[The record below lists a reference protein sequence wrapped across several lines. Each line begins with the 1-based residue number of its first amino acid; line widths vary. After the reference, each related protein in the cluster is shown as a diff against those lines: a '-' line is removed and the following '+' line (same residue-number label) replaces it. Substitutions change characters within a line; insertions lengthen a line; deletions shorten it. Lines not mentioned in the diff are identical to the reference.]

1 MANLKKDAKIVARQD
16 STNYAVTVETLQSFM
31 LSQGTKGNLLPASDD
46 AYDLG
51 SPTRQW
57 RDLYLTGNSIYLGGI
72 KLSDDNGALHVEDS
86 TDPNAEIK
94 FDLSSSL
101 LADLK
106 DVQVTGVEDG
116 QNLTWNE
123 AAGEWR
129 PTDALSTS
137 LHFYGV
143 IGTDTAAGEILTPD
157 GNEAQGDFYL
167 VDGTHIL
174 NPGGQVDWPGLPD
187 DLEVDSQDMVVKGET
202 EWSHLNDIIG
212 GGGSGVTNIVSETE
226 ALEVDD
232 DIPASPRLKILNV
245 TETVDGL
252 MAKEDKVR
260 LGELPKNHIQSSA
273 PSANNSSPGDF
284 WFDEDDA
291 SLSVYYQDVNGN
303 ANWISVTSE
312 LSAGQTDVNFDYIS
326 PSTVGTD
333 FTVPNQNQV
342 YIVRDPDVTPNS
354 GVVFDWNRELDPSS
368 SVPSDN
374 FYSMVPASGSFGL
387 GALDNPFAYL
397 YADTVNAFRY
407 DISSEVN
414 LNPISAQ
421 PFVKFKNN
429 QPLKPDGT
437 IDTSQD
443 FGFNFDMDSGNTAR
457 NRFIISSRH
466 GDLVTINGGVVPQ
479 IALGNKLQNNAG
491 QGKERGVLLKGILTP
506 EEGMTYTAAANKGY
520 VDAKIDELAIDVDI
534 HIQTKPAFRQ
544 TEQEIT
550 HARTR
555 TIYDEENNRLL
566 AFRNYFHRNND
577 ERQKPQLSIIDLA
590 TNTTTV
596 KDLQHY
602 NNAGELQAT
611 RQGLVGPIKV
621 GDDLVFF
628 PSEGGQESGPYKL
641 TPDGDF
647 DYYAGTNGLKC
658 TKSWSV
664 INFIEPL
671 DDSGRY
677 YLITGNHARRIDSDP
692 DKNHSRQA
700 QTISW
705 LDTENLINQNLV
717 ESGNNGDSF
726 TKSISASRGGQPI
739 TTSKGIYTFQAGKEI
754 MKVNVNDI
762 TSGAISLQSV
772 TAVLPYHILV
782 DGNGDAVAEGGRMH
796 GLKLINEHQ
805 IVFHLL
811 NVGLYKF
818 DIDDNSLELIH
829 DTSDNWVSYGMQEY
843 TERQEPVKIGKYY
856 YYFPHSK
863 VGRDGIGSDL
873 YTIRVHENDASVD
886 ILPFS
891 NDDNEFI
898 QKYGS
903 VSSCKRQGIG
913 TKIYNFNDTDE
924 VFVYDTYDDTWEIV
938 KSDDPL
944 RGPVEGGYKYDLIQP
959 VAVLASNESRP
970 YSRIGTAVDFS
981 EYVDV
986 LENDVIKDHDDQIY
1000 GRTGKPSA
1008 ITRSYQ
1014 AAKETASDVITN
1026 RQGIGDLVAPRVLVA
1041 TEDKNYLQ
1049 TNLMEHAKGCW
1060 PDEDHP
1066 YYHLIKQDYVLFMRM
1081 YEGKKNTDGYGV
1093 DQGTDNTDL
1102 DSDDYGNDTMANLM
1116 IFHIPTGKIKDLSFK
1131 VSHGANKYPVARG
1144 TTVVP
1149 REDGEVDVYLW
1160 SHNPRRNGVPQPL
1173 YRVHVP
1179 ATANPSDP
1187 FANVTAGYTSI
1198 TCPISDLT
1206 VPAEN
1211 PYDITSKN
1219 PDKNI
1224 SYQYEIAPFAFNVED
1239 TVTQKVHYF
1248 MTSYNKGSTDFCT
1261 QRIFHIDFDESNP
1274 DLGSI
1279 TPVAAHIESSKES
1292 YAGGFPVKKRDI
1304 NGVMKCYLYGS
1315 PCGLTEVYFTGN
1327 RTNRSPEMR
1336 NYFDYRP
1343 LGNKV
1348 TDVSLNGIGQ
1358 PLINEK
1364 GIVDNWYKMST
1375 LAPQF
1380 VTLDPMDPEDYFS
1393 NIIVFPQSGY
1403 GFVSV
1408 NLADLGT
1415 IDRNRE
1421 VRLENNFQGTEEEL
1435 SSMMIETKDYYM
1447 SYFQTSSS
1455 LNLMRFNTS
1464 VTDTH
1469 SNGSLWFFDYKAD
1482 YRYDID
1488 VNGNITN
1495 ANEES
1500 SCYNGTRVRDNNG
1513 NVTEQLLFKRP
1524 ILQVTPNY
1532 NTQRLE
1538 IRAYV
1543 VGAKHYPTRVE
1554 TRPDEYFTGESVV
1567 KMGDVF
1573 ICTAAAKS
1581 HSSITK
1587 PRVYLFDPADR
1598 QIKRVSN
1605 EEVNATSLLKVPD
1618 HGLVMGSSY
1627 GVDAADNIGSK
1638 VHMVPMYANNKV
1650 TQDRANARTLRK
1662 LYAVTGDSI
1671 ADDPNTWTEDPP
1683 QTGQAST
1690 TLSDFDSDQDEW
1702 DPI

>member
-1 MANLKKDAKIVARQD
+1 MANLKGEAKIVAKQD
-16 STNYAVTVETLQSFM
+16 GQNYAVTVETLQSF
-31 LSQGTKGNLLPASDD
+31 LRADPYTGHLIPKTDV
-46 AYDLG
+46 AYDIG
-51 SPTRQW
+51 SPGVRW
-57 RDLYLTGNSIYLGGI
+57 RDLYLSGNSLHLGGI
-72 KLSDDNGALHVEDS
+72 VLRDDGQGRLQVE
-86 TDPNAEIK
+86 NADDDDTQEVA
-94 FDLSSSL
+94 FDISSSL
-101 LADLK
+101 IGDLK
-106 DVQVTGVEDG
+106 DVNTSGVLEG
-116 QNLTWNE
+116 QILKWNPDNQQWMPSE
-123 AAGEWR
+123 EV
-129 PTDALSTS
+129 SSS
-137 LHFYGV
+137 LKFHGV
-143 IGTDTAAGEILTPD
+143 IGTETGEVLVPVGDEVT
-157 GNEAQGDFYL
+157 GDFYL
-167 VDGTHIL
+167 VHGTHTL
-174 NPGGQVDWPGLPD
+174 NPGGSGDWPGLD
-187 DLEVDSQDMVVKGET
+187 ADTVVDSQDMVVKGDSG
-202 EWSHLNDIIG
+202 WSHLNDIIG
-212 GGGSGVTNIVSETE
+212 GGGSGVTSIVSETD
-226 ALEVDD
+226 ALVVDEST
-232 DIPASPRLKILNV
+232 PATPRLSISNA
-245 TETVDGL
+245 TDTVDGL
-252 MAKEDKVR
+252 MSADDKAAHDELVTNAVTEVKSNTAALKINAANPKEPELSIDVVTKSRDGLMTKGDKTK
-260 LGELPKNHIQSSA
+260 LEDLA
-273 PSANNSSPGDF
+273 ANNTFEDLNVTKSIQTRVTTANSSRFLEIKTNSVVDQDGNVDTNGDF
-284 WFDEDDA
+284 
-291 SLSVYYQDVNGN
+291 G
-303 ANWISVTSE
+303 I
-312 LSAGQTDVNFDYIS
+312 
-326 PSTVGTD
+326 
-333 FTVPNQNQV
+333 
-342 YIVRDPDVTPNS
+342 
-354 GVVFDWNRELDPSS
+354 
-368 SVPSDN
+368 
-374 FYSMVPASGSFGL
+374 
-387 GALDNPFAYL
+387 
-397 YADTVNAFRY
+397 
-407 DISSEVN
+407 
-414 LNPISAQ
+414 
-421 PFVKFKNN
+421 
-429 QPLKPDGT
+429 
-437 IDTSQD
+437 
-443 FGFNFDMDSGNTAR
+443 NFDMDSGNTAR
-457 NRFIISSRH
+457 NRIKISSRH
-466 GDLVTINGGVVPQ
+466 GDLVTINGGTVPQ
-479 IALGNKLQNNAG
+479 IQLGNRLNNNAG
-491 QGKERGVLLKGILTP
+491 QGKERGVLLKGIITP
-506 EEGMTYTAAANKGY
+506 DEGMTYTAAANKGY
-520 VDAKIDELAIDVDI
+520 VDAKIDELAVDVDI

-566 AFRNYFHRNND
+566 AFRNYFHGNND

-628 PSEGGQESGPYKL
+628 PTEGGQESGPYKL

-726 TKSISASRGGQPI
+726 TKSLSTSRGGQPI
-739 TTSKGIYTFQAGKEI
+739 TTSKGIYIFQAGKEI
-754 MKVNVNDI
+754 MKVSVNDLEN
-762 TSGAISLQSV
+762 GGISLQSV

-843 TERQEPVKIGKYY
+843 TERQEPIKIGKYY
-856 YYFPHSK
+856 YYFPHSR
-863 VGRDGIGSDL
+863 VGRDGIEYDL
-873 YTIRVHENDASVD
+873 YTIRVHADDASVD

-891 NDDNEFI
+891 NNDNGFI

-959 VAVLASNESRP
+959 VAVLDSNESKP
-970 YSRIGTAVDFS
+970 YSRIGNAVDFS

-986 LENDVIKDHDDQIY
+986 LENDVIKAHDDQIY
-1000 GRTGKPSA
+1000 GRTGEPSA

-1026 RQGIGDLVAPRVLVA
+1026 RQGIGDLVAPSVLVA
-1041 TEDKNYLQ
+1041 TEDKNLLQ

-1081 YEGKKNTDGYGV
+1081 YEGKKNVDGNGI

-1102 DSDDYGNDTMANLM
+1102 DSDDYANDSMANLM

-1131 VSHGANKYPVARG
+1131 VSHGANKYPAPRG

-1160 SHNPRRNGVPQPL
+1160 SHNPRRSGVAQPL

-1187 FANVTAGYTSI
+1187 FANVTAGYTNI
-1198 TCPISDLT
+1198 FCPLNQLT

-1224 SYQYEIAPFAFNVED
+1224 SYQYEIAPFVFNVED
-1239 TVTQKVHYF
+1239 TMTQKVHYF

-1261 QRIFHIDFDESNP
+1261 QRIFHINFDESNP
-1274 DLGSI
+1274 DQGSI
-1279 TPVAAHIESSKES
+1279 TPVAAHSESSKES

-1315 PCGLTEVYFTGN
+1315 PCGLTEVYFTGD
-1327 RTNRSPEMR
+1327 RTNRSPQMR

-1348 TDVSLNGIGQ
+1348 TDVSVNAIGQ

-1380 VTLDPMDPEDYFS
+1380 VTLDPMDPDDYFS
-1393 NIIVFPQSGY
+1393 NIIVVPQSGY

-1408 NLADLGT
+1408 NLADLGV

-1435 SSMMIETKDYYM
+1435 SSMMIETNNYYM

-1455 LNLMRFNTS
+1455 VNLMRFNTS
-1464 VTDTH
+1464 VADTH

-1482 YRYDID
+1482 YRFNID
-1488 VNGNITN
+1488 VNGNITD
-1495 ANEES
+1495 AGIEK
-1500 SCYNGTRVRDNNG
+1500 SCYNGTRVKDNNG

-1524 ILQVTPNY
+1524 ITQVTPNY
-1532 NTQRLE
+1532 NTRRLE

-1543 VGAKHYPTRVE
+1543 VGAKHYPTEVE

-1573 ICTAAAKS
+1573 ICTGAAKS

-1587 PRVYLFDPADR
+1587 PRVYVFDPADR

-1627 GVDAADNIGSK
+1627 GADAADNIGTK
-1638 VHMVPMYANNKV
+1638 IHMIPMYANNKV

-1662 LYAVTGDSI
+1662 LYAVTGDSV

-1690 TLSDFDSDQDEW
+1690 TLSDFSSDESDW
-1702 DPI
+1702 DPVLDADGNEI